1 MPARKRT
8 GARVFASS
16 DFIDLSEMRKY
27 LEDLDE
33 KQNSMEIE
41 PLGKSRSLYAGDPSD
56 SDPGYEVPKIGMNW
70 CHLVKSKTFHDE
82 VTEDFET
89 CYARAMREY
98 ERDLRLRQ
106 VQNDNRGLMKIEE

>member
-1 MPARKRT
+1 MDHVPDHMQDHM
-8 GARVFASS
+8 S
-16 DFIDLSEMRKY
+16 DPKM
-27 LEDLDE
+27 
-33 KQNSMEIE
+33 Q
-41 PLGKSRSLYAGDPSD
+41 KSRLVFQGDPSD